1 MSLRQSTHDPRMQ
14 AAILLVPALAIY
26 AVFALYPM
34 LNVVILSFQKWNGLD
49 ANRQFVGM
57 ANYSAIFT
65 RDPVFWV
72 AFRNTVIWTLMSLI
86 FPPLVGLLLAL
97 SLNQKIFGRNGLR
110 AIFYLPVIIAPIAVA
125 TMWKWMYD
133 PFFGLFAQLLTSW
146 GMQGWIKDWL
156 GNKDIALYSV
166 FVAYL
171 WQTVG
176 FSMVLFLAGLQN
188 VSQTLVEA
196 ARIDGAGRWAVFK
209 HVTLPALRPTIT
221 IVLVLSIISSLKA
234 FDIVY
239 GLTGGGPAQST
250 QMLALWAF
258 TQAMQIF
265 DFGRGAAISVVL
277 LLITMAVV
285 IPYLRW
291 TQRHEEVE
299 S

>member
-49 ANRQFVGM
+49 TNRQFVGM

>member
-1 MSLRQSTHDPRMQ
+1 MSLRQTSHDPRIQ
-14 AAILLVPALAIY
+14 ALILLVPALAIY

-34 LNVVILSFQKWNGLD
+34 LNVVFLSFQKWNGLD
-49 ANRQFVGM
+49 ANRQFVGL

-72 AFRNTVIWTLMSLI
+72 AFRNTVIWTLMSLV
-86 FPPLVGLLLAL
+86 FPPMVGLLLAL
-97 SLNQKIFGRNGLR
+97 SLNQKIFGRNSLR

-133 PFFGLFAQLLTSW
+133 PFFGLFSQILTSW
-146 GMQGWIKDWL
+146 GMQAWIKDWL

-166 FVAYL
+166 FVAYI

-209 HVTLPALRPTIT
+209 HVKLPALRPTIT

-291 TQRHEEVE
+291 TQKHEEVE

>member
-1 MSLRQSTHDPRMQ
+1 MSLRKSTHDPRVQ
-14 AAILLVPALAIY
+14 ALILLVPALAIY

-49 ANRQFVGM
+49 PQRQFVGL

-65 RDPVFWV
+65 KDPVFWV
-72 AFRNTVIWTLMSLI
+72 AFRNTVIWTMMSLI
-86 FPPLVGLLLAL
+86 FPPMIGLLLAL

-133 PFFGLFAQLLTSW
+133 PFFGLFSQLLTSW
-146 GMQGWIKDWL
+146 GMQGWINDWL
-156 GNKDIALYSV
+156 GNRDIALYSV

-196 ARIDGAGRWAVFK
+196 ARIDGAGRWKVFK

-221 IVLVLSIISSLKA
+221 IVLVLSVISSLKA

-285 IPYLRW
+285 IPYLKW
-291 TQRHEEVE
+291 TQKHEEVE

>member
-1 MSLRQSTHDPRMQ
+1 MSLRQTSHDPRIQ
-14 AAILLVPALAIY
+14 ALILLVPALAIY

-34 LNVVILSFQKWNGLD
+34 LNVVFLSFQKWNGLD
-49 ANRQFVGM
+49 ANRQFVGL

-72 AFRNTVIWTLMSLI
+72 AFRNTVIWTLMSLV
-86 FPPLVGLLLAL
+86 FPPMVGLLLAL
-97 SLNQKIFGRNGLR
+97 SLNQKIFGRNSLR

-133 PFFGLFAQLLTSW
+133 PFFGLFSQILTSW
-146 GMQGWIKDWL
+146 GMQAWIKDWL

-166 FVAYL
+166 FVAYI

-291 TQRHEEVE
+291 TQKHEEVE